1 MTFVSKQADKAIIKV
16 PGAYMF
22 TICPKVEKELKDCLK
37 RGCQKVQVDL
47 EATEVLTSAAVRQ
60 LAGFSRL
67 VEEENFGIC
76 NAAGWVMGTVKA
88 NKLERWLKAV

>member
-1 MTFVSKQADKAIIKV
+1 MNFVSKQENTAVIKV

-22 TICPKVEKELKDCLK
+22 TVCPRVEKELKSCLK

-60 LAGFSRL
+60 LARFCRL

-76 NAAGWVMGTVKA
+76 NAAGWVMGTIKA